1 MDAVAIEPKTRR
13 FAGDGIELA
22 VDEAGP
28 TTRALAGDLVVSG
41 AVALLLSASPTDA
54 FARVG
59 ELHVQRGVPV
69 TGTLAAGHRA
79 LLPLVD
85 GAFVGDLAAASTP
98 DALATVR
105 LGPV

>member
-1 MDAVAIEPKTRR
+1 
-13 FAGDGIELA
+13 
-22 VDEAGP
+22 
-28 TTRALAGDLVVSG
+28 
-41 AVALLLSASPTDA
+41 
-54 FARVG
+54 VG

-85 GAFVGDLAAASTP
+85 GAFVGDLAAASPP